1 MKLENHHILITGG
14 TSGIGF
20 ALAKRFLDLGNEV
33 LAVDFSEKN
42 IEAAKKERPELLT
55 YKADLSAPADRE
67 ALKTWVDANF
77 SELDILFNDAG
88 IQRWINLQHLTH
100 DWDWYHQELAVNL
113 EAQLHLTF
121 LFLPQITAQPNGAFI
136 NISSGLVINNGAWV
150 PIYAASKYGVHG
162 FTEALRYQL
171 QDTATKVFEIMPPAV
186 NTNLGGAGEHN
197 YGNDL
202 ADFADAVIQQ
212 LQDDLP
218 EITFA
223 SSWDQ
228 LRADKETN
236 RKTTQETWNLFKDN
250 PTFKNA

>member
-1 MKLENHHILITGG
+1 M
-14 TSGIGF
+14 
-20 ALAKRFLDLGNEV
+20 
-33 LAVDFSEKN
+33 
-42 IEAAKKERPELLT
+42 LT
-55 YKADLSAPADRE
+55 YKADLSSPDDRE
-67 ALKTWVDANF
+67 ALKTWVDDNF
-77 SELDILFNDAG
+77 SDLDILFNDAG
-88 IQRWINLQHLTH
+88 IQRWINLQNLKH
-100 DWDWYHQELAVNL
+100 DWSWYHQELAVNL

-150 PIYAASKYGVHG
+150 PVYTASKNGVHG
-162 FTEALRYQL
+162 FTQALRLQL
-171 QDTATKVFEIMPPAV
+171 QDTATKVFEILPPAV

-202 ADFADAVIQQ
+202 DEFADAVIQQ

-228 LRADKETN
+228 LRLIKQPTKRRPRRPGICLRITRPLRTPNRCQPRRDADLKFGRRVVTIA
-236 RKTTQETWNLFKDN
+236 RRYLKGSRSADQGPW
-250 PTFKNA
+250 